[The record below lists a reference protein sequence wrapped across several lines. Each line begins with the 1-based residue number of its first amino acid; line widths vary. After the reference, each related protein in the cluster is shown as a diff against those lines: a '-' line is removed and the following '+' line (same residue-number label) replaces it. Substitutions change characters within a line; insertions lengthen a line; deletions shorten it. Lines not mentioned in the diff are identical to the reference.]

1 MRLRHLRGSAGFAV
15 VSGAAPGL
23 WPSLLGACRQRAEG
37 LYGCVAPGG
46 RSLVEMEP
54 PTGGD
59 EVQNPLRSG
68 GPKVV
73 LIVGLQKLKREAF
86 KAWGLLLFGWDPRK
100 S

>member
-1 MRLRHLRGSAGFAV
+1 M
-15 VSGAAPGL
+15 
-23 WPSLLGACRQRAEG
+23 
-37 LYGCVAPGG
+37 
-46 RSLVEMEP
+46 VEMEP